1 MGKAFSALSG
11 AMGSSSATKTSS
23 RGKAGSFA
31 LLAGAAGLAFKNRDK
46 LKGMARGNPQREDV
60 ASGTVYGGGTAT
72 GVQMDT
78 GAPVSAVGTVEGHV
92 PGSDTIDQPTSTQQQ
107 SD

>member
-1 MGKAFSALSG
+1 MGKALSALSG
-11 AMGSSSATKTSS
+11 AMGSGTTKTSS
-23 RGKAGSFA
+23 RGSKAGSVA

-46 LKGMARGNPQREDV
+46 LKGMARGNSQREDV
-60 ASGTVYGGGTAT
+60 PSGTVYGGGTAT

-78 GAPVSAVGTVEGHV
+78 GTPVSAIGTVEGHV
-92 PGSDTIDQPTSTQQQ
+92 PGSDTIDQPTSTQQR